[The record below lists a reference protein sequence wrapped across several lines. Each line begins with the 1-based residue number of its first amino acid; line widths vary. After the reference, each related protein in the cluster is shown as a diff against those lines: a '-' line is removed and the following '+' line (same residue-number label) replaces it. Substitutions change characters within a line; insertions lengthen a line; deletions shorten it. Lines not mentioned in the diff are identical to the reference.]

1 MAANSSSTKPLKS
14 LEELTSHFKSTPW
27 CAKIFSAP
35 GIIPFPPPSRRD
47 PNQLPAGSTPS
58 QDQLFGRSL
67 DDESAVPQFMGFYQ
81 DPFAAATDSSSDIA
95 ITHPDLPFLTKS
107 ASLIFNLRP
116 GVNGFNATVHGGFI
130 AAMIDEAMGAL
141 LFQNDVINREAKA
154 KGLLPQTAKDFAD
167 LGYFTA
173 RMDVRLRR
181 PIPTPSIVVVAASL
195 DKVEGRKIFLSV
207 VVKGETDEAYATCEG
222 MWMSISK
229 RKL

>member
-27 CAKIFSAP
+27 CAKILSAP

-47 PNQLPAGSTPS
+47 PNQLPTGSTPS

-67 DDESAVPQFMGFYQ
+67 DNESGVPQFIGFYQ
-81 DPFAAATDSSSDIA
+81 DPFAATDSTSDSIA
-95 ITHPDLPFLTKS
+95 HPDLPFLTKS
-107 ASLIFNLRP
+107 ASLIFDLRP

-130 AAMIDEAMGAL
+130 AAMMDEAMGAL

-154 KGLLPQTAKDFAD
+154 QGLLPPSAKDFAD

-173 RMDVRLRR
+173 RMNVRLRR
-181 PIPTPSIVVVAASL
+181 PIPTPSMVVVAATL

-207 VVKGETDEAYATCEG
+207 VVRGETDEAYATCEG